1 MTDKYES
8 GSEHTG
14 KYVAYYRVSTT
25 RQGQSGL
32 GLEAQQEIVKRFLN
46 GGDWKMTAEFIEV
59 ESGTKNNRPEL
70 DRAIEKCKQTGA
82 TLIVA
87 KLDRLSR
94 NAGFLITM
102 RDSRCD
108 FVVADMPDAN
118 EMTIGMMAL
127 VAEYERKQ
135 TAERTRRALAA
146 LKARGEKLGAPEEAL
161 RRAGVIG
168 NERKKAIAY
177 AKAQETMEVI
187 EQLKRVGLT
196 SLRQLCQG
204 LQDRGVKTPSGKPE
218 WHPQQVRNI
227 IKTAGEGK

>member
-46 GGDWKMTAEFIEV
+46 DGDWKMTAEFIEV
-59 ESGTKNNRPEL
+59 ESGTKNDRPEL
-70 DRAIEKCKQTGA
+70 NRAIEKCQQTGA

-94 NAGFLITM
+94 NAAFLMTM
-102 RDSRCD
+102 RDSGID

-118 EMTIGMMAL
+118 KMTIGLMAV
-127 VAEYERKQ
+127 VAEYERDQ

-146 LKARGEKLGAPEEAL
+146 KKARGEKLGAPEDSL
-161 RRAGVIG
+161 RLAGLLG
-168 NERKKAIAY
+168 NERKKVIAY
-177 AKAQETMEVI
+177 ENAQETMEVI
-187 EQLKRVGLT
+187 EQLNRVGLT

-204 LQDRGVKTPSGKPE
+204 LQDRGVKTPSGNIK

-227 IKTAGEGK
+227 IKTAGE

>member
-70 DRAIEKCKQTGA
+70 NRAIEKCQQTGA

-94 NAGFLITM
+94 NAAFLMTM
-102 RDSRCD
+102 RDSGID

-118 EMTIGMMAL
+118 KMTIGLMAV
-127 VAEYERKQ
+127 VAEYERDQ

-146 LKARGEKLGAPEEAL
+146 KKARGEKLGAPEDSL
-161 RRAGVIG
+161 RLAGLLG
-168 NERKKAIAY
+168 NERKKVIAY
-177 AKAQETMEVI
+177 ENAQETMEVI
-187 EQLKRVGLT
+187 EQLNRVGLT

-204 LQDRGVKTPSGKPE
+204 LQDRGVKTPSGNIK

-227 IKTAGEGK
+227 IKTAGE